1 MEFRVCTKEVVI
13 YVLFYKQPNYKIK
26 NNTLCTC
33 FANLTAL
40 FPLLKVGKF
49 HSENFSASKVGQN
62 RLGRNLRRNTE
73 PAAGEGL
80 RLNYGYGKARPQR
93 MVTVTCSSVVHRCTY
108 TLHYTVH
115 RVSSGNMNCSGII
128 IRVIRVALRP
138 GPFKGAEWR
147 AEGVQKDSLLLCLH
161 TPRRFALD

>member
-1 MEFRVCTKEVVI
+1 MYQRSI
-13 YVLFYKQPNYKIK
+13 YISYVLFYKQPNYKIK
-26 NNTLCTC
+26 NYTLCTC
-33 FANLTAL
+33 FANFAAL
-40 FPLLKVGKF
+40 FPLLKVGIATKF

-80 RLNYGYGKARPQR
+80 RLTYGYGKAGPQR

-161 TPRRFALD
+161 TLRRFALD